1 MGVAAAWPT
10 GASCGASRC
19 GTRLVSTAK
28 AAPPPPRDNS
38 SIEDT
43 SFIIR
48 LSHRDLKETW
58 GWKRR
63 STRAPRERAPFL
75 RAVTKE
81 IEKELARLEKELAR
95 RRQVDEPY
103 VPLQVCPAK

>member
-1 MGVAAAWPT
+1 VAHRRKLRREPLRHAARQHSEGRATSSEGQQQYRRHQLHHPAVT
-10 GASCGASRC
+10 PRFEGDVG
-19 GTRLVSTAK
+19 LEAK
-28 AAPPPPRDNS
+28 VNESA
-38 SIEDT
+38 
-43 SFIIR
+43 
-48 LSHRDLKETW
+48 K
-58 GWKRR
+58 
-63 STRAPRERAPFL
+63 RERAPFL